1 MKLLTTS
8 VTENDGMS
16 GELCFLVR
24 ARGDFGGGSSQE
36 GRIDELLFARERER
50 GLGHCASASTGAGGE
65 LQNIEENEE
74 RDECERKKC
83 VDVGSEDCGDDD
95 EMLGSLGDEIVTG
108 PCGVEGIS
116 EGAPHV
122 MDGRP
127 PTLSRTALVDGRG
140 SVERPLVASPGS
152 GPLALFGVIGI
163 FPSRVAADDG
173 MVGTGGIGS
182 PVV

>member
-8 VTENDGMS
+8 ETENDGMS

-24 ARGDFGGGSSQE
+24 TRGDFDGGSSQE
-36 GRIDELLFARERER
+36 GRVAGDDELLFARKRVR
-50 GLGHCASASTGAGGE
+50 GDGFCASTDTGGGGDE
-65 LQNIEENEE
+65 LQKIEENEE

-95 EMLGSLGDEIVTG
+95 ETLGCLSIVPG
-108 PCGVEGIS
+108 PCGVEGIC
-116 EGAPHV
+116 EGVPHD

-127 PTLSRTALVDGRG
+127 GRTVLVDGCG
-140 SVERPLVASPGS
+140 SVVAPGS
-152 GPLALFGVIGI
+152 GPPDPLAVIGI
-163 FPSRVAADDG
+163 FTLTVVVDG
-173 MVGTGGIGS
+173 TKDGTVGTGGTGS